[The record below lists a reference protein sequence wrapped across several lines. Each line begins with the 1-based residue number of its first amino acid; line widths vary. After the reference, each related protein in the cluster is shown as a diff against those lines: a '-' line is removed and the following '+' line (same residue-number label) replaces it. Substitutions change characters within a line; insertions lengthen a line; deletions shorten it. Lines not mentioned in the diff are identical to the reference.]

1 MAKDVKN
8 IVPLLAMLK
17 AAPELK
23 TSFNCKK
30 LPRTCFG

>member
-17 AAPELK
+17 EPVLVDWINIQWLK
-23 TSFNCKK
+23 F
-30 LPRTCFG
+30 